1 MAEASLSIIQALKKT
16 AANLEKGSQYQWG
29 HMGSCNCG
37 NLAQV
42 ITNKDKAEIHKS
54 AMRRHGDWNEQLIDY
69 CPTSGLSIDHIIDEM
84 LDFGFT
90 RSDLSHLEKLSDQN
104 ILKHLPLKQR
114 YLKHN
119 IKNDV
124 VLYLKT
130 WATSL
135 EDSLIKDIS
144 IQNLNLKKEIE
155 PILVL
160 V

>member
-1 MAEASLSIIQALKKT
+1 MATASLEIIQALKKT
-16 AANLEKGSQYQWG
+16 ANNLENGSKYQWG

-69 CPTSGLSIDHIIDEM
+69 CPTSGLPIDHIIDEM

-90 RSDLSHLEKLSDQN
+90 RNDLSHLEKLSDQN
-104 ILKHLPLKQR
+104 ILKHLPLEQR

-119 IKNDV
+119 KKNDV

-130 WATSL
+130 WAKSL
-135 EDSLIKDIS
+135 EDSLLKDIS
-144 IQNLNLKKEIE
+144 IENINFNPKE
-155 PILVL
+155 VF